1 MCVTL
6 NPSGD
11 YNRKVKQLKEV
22 PKPTGIN
29 QMKFFSFFSI
39 NIAFTFILLY
49 GCVGGY
55 VSVHATVQV
64 WRSEDRDL
72 LLFSIICVLWAKLLA
87 SGLVASISTN
97 GAMPPAHDG
106 FLL

>member
-6 NPSGD
+6 NPSD
-11 YNRKVKQLKEV
+11 DHNRKVKQLKEV

-49 GCVGGY
+49 GCGGY

-64 WRSEDRDL
+64 WR
-72 LLFSIICVLWAKLLA
+72 
-87 SGLVASISTN
+87 
-97 GAMPPAHDG
+97 
-106 FLL
+106 